1 MVLILMCKYSDTNVK
16 KAYPLCRSAT
26 VRDLLLVAGI
36 IRQSH
41 GFCGAGISLP
51 KRIGCCD
58 EQVCSVLGCQSR
70 KVGRA
75 LNLKNN
81 FQKNED

>member
-1 MVLILMCKYSDTNVK
+1 M
-16 KAYPLCRSAT
+16 
-26 VRDLLLVAGI
+26 RDLLLVAGI
-36 IRQSH
+36 IRHFH

-58 EQVCSVLGCQSR
+58 EQVCSILGCQSR

-75 LNLKNN
+75 LNLENDLQKKGDEHQN
-81 FQKNED
+81 FVEPKHAAKRPRRLGPATA